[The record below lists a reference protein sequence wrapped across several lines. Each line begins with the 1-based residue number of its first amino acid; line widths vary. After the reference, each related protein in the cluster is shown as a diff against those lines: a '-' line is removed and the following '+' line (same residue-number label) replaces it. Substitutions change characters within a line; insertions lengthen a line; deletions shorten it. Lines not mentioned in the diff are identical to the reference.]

1 MAGMAIWVIQ
11 ESRNRPI
18 FEFSFLGCQMSFES
32 PFSFQNK
39 YICWSCQPKFIQTI
53 MATKQK
59 MINVLLQDLT
69 LLEKK
74 LQTPRSQ
81 QQVTFP
87 LVKLY
92 HFHFGFRLAS
102 QASWQRL
109 PGLTCVKKWGYGS
122 FFRNYRPSLK
132 CTSIMKYLEY
142 WDWTIASSST
152 TTIVAAAA
160 AAGAVVVVAVVVV
173 VVELLPGIGWFV

>member
-1 MAGMAIWVIQ
+1 
-11 ESRNRPI
+11 
-18 FEFSFLGCQMSFES
+18 
-32 PFSFQNK
+32 
-39 YICWSCQPKFIQTI
+39 

-173 VVELLPGIGWFV
+173 VVELLPGIG